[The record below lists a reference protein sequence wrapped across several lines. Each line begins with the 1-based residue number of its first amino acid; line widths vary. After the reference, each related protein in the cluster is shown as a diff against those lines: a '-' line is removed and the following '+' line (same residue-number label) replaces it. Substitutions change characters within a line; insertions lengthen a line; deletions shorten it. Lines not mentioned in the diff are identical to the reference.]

1 MGQIIHFMVFTR
13 FLIWHWKFGQRDTT
27 YFRMTPGHFQTN
39 KIMIW
44 LNFFWFYCKLFNK
57 NGIEEMTSSSM
68 SHAGIVGAHTHSLGR
83 TIKSILLTNN
93 SHEINE
99 FLAISGINYQFKSQ
113 IMVFCTCK
121 NVGEIFETLTQRLH
135 QNCRARQI
143 GHVRVTFPIGRLEV
157 KIIFTSNL
165 IPFAWNF

>member
-1 MGQIIHFMVFTR
+1 
-13 FLIWHWKFGQRDTT
+13 
-27 YFRMTPGHFQTN
+27 MTPGHFQTN

-99 FLAISGINYQFKSQ
+99 FLAISEISFGFKTQF
-113 IMVFCTCK
+113 MVFSTCEST
-121 NVGEIFETLTQRLH
+121 GSIFETLRQRL
-135 QNCRARQI
+135 QRNCRARQI
-143 GHVRVTFPIGRLEV
+143 GHVGVAFPIGRLGV
-157 KIIFTSNL
+157 NSLIIILTRTLNWS
-165 IPFAWNF
+165 IVESREI